1 MKRNRLLAVA
11 GLVLVTLSASMV
23 ACGKDKSTNPGGG
36 GGGGGLELNSGNVA
50 TGTNFMHTFASAGSF
65 PYHCTIHGAMTGT
78 VTVAAGQ
85 SMNATVTIVNST
97 STGFSP
103 QAISVAPGGTVT
115 WNNTSGVTHTVTSN

>member
-1 MKRNRLLAVA
+1 MKRYRLLAVA
-11 GLVLVTLSASMV
+11 GLVFVTLSASML

-50 TGTNFMHTFASAGSF
+50 TGTSFMHTFASAGSF

-78 VTVAAGQ
+78 VTVASGQ

-115 WNNTSGVTHTVTSN
+115 WNNTSGATHTVTSN